1 LPCPYY
7 AVTARGRRCALLPPE
22 EWRERGHG
30 RLGLCADGYRSCEVY
45 ARFSRLEAR
54 WWRRGEGTQP

>member
-45 ARFSRLEAR
+45 ARLSRLEAR
-54 WWRRGEGTQP
+54 WWRRGEETQP

>member
-7 AVTARGRRCALLPPE
+7 ATTARGRRCALLPPE
-22 EWRERGHG
+22 EWRNRERG

-45 ARFSRLEAR
+45 ARLSMLEAR
-54 WWRRGEGTQP
+54 WRRGGEGAQP